1 MPDKATVCVVPAV
14 PPELSVMDRVA
25 VLVPVEVGEN
35 TMEIVQVPLAAME
48 RLELQVVPLA
58 IV

>member
-1 MPDKATVCVVPAV
+1 
-14 PPELSVMDRVA
+14 MDRVA